1 MYLFIYFSI
10 IFENQAFMAHEVW
23 YGENMEEKTAKFF
36 QTLKLSKK
44 NMHFGADADISIM
57 KFCCLWC
64 KSMRSL

>member
-23 YGENMEEKTAKFF
+23 YGEEYGGKKTAKFF

-57 KFCCLWC
+57 KFCCL
-64 KSMRSL
+64 